1 MVINKNA
8 KMIKNI
14 TLGTDPELFLKKDDK
29 IISAI
34 GKIGGSKSDP
44 QPISEDG
51 HFIQEDNVAIEYNIP
66 PCVSRKDWVYHN
78 NFVKD
83 YLETLVSG
91 MGYTLAIQ
99 PSALLDDD
107 QLDNDIAKLAGCEPD
122 FDVWKEGINQ
132 PADLSSTNLRSAGGH
147 ISIGWDNPT
156 QEQQLDMVKAMDATV
171 GLESVLLD
179 DDTRRK
185 ELYGKAGCFRFRD
198 YGIEYR
204 SLSNFWIKSDES
216 LQWSWD
222 KTMEAID
229 LLNTGKIEQVKELG
243 EYIVE
248 AINTNNKDL
257 AQELLNKIKVIN
269 DTKVEVL
276 N

>member
-1 MVINKNA
+1 ME
-8 KMIKNI
+8 IKNI
-14 TLGTDPELFLKKDDK
+14 TLGTDPELFLQKDNK

-44 QPISEDG
+44 QPISDNG

-66 PCVSRKDWVYHN
+66 PCVTRENWVFHN

-83 YLETLVSG
+83 YLEVLVST
-91 MGYTLAIQ
+91 MGCTLAIEA
-99 PSALLDDD
+99 SATLEASE
-107 QLDNDIAKLAGCEPD
+107 LDNDVAKLAGCEPD
-122 FDVWKEGINQ
+122 FNVWKECVNE
-132 PADLSSTNLRSAGGH
+132 PADLSETNLRVCGGH

-179 DDTRRK
+179 SDTLRK
-185 ELYGKAGCFRFRD
+185 SLYGKAGCFRFRE

-204 SLSNFWIKSDES
+204 TLSNFWIRSDDS
-216 LQWSWD
+216 LKWSWD
-222 KTMEAID
+222 TTMKAID
-229 LLNTGKIEQVKELG
+229 LVNTGKIEKVKELG
-243 EYIVE
+243 VYIVD

-257 AQELLNKIKVIN
+257 AQELLNKIEVITN
-269 DTKVEVL
+269 NKIEVA
-276 N
+276 NEQ